1 MPVNDPSLKNLGKLH
16 LGRPPAGDTDTQG
29 QKDFGGAK
37 NHILRPPF

>member
-1 MPVNDPSLKNLGKLH
+1 MPVSDPLLKNIGNL
-16 LGRPPAGDTDTQG
+16 PAAAGDTDTQG